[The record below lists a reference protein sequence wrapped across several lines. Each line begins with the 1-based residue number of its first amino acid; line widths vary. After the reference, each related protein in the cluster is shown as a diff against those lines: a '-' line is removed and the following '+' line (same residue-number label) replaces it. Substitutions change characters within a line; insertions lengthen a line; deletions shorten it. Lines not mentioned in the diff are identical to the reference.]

1 MADDGPPPLQ
11 GESDAEEELE
21 EEEDTES
28 EDSEEG
34 GDAESGDEDGGGE
47 DEEEAPPPMW
57 DNSGSEAEEEI
68 PRPPKQSN
76 KAPTKKADKASSG
89 GGGKSGKPAAAA
101 AAAASSKTGKAGKKG
116 AATSGVSPLWT
127 AFAKSREGAER
138 LGFTALKKWQS
149 FAKDMPKGFPGWY
162 SDQVLGSRSVPQA
175 LMIEELPNGFP
186 EFCHWVAAENH
197 TSCGVKVKAGFEPFA
212 KTYVKQVE
220 DEGKPVGRS
229 SPPPTPTAAA
239 AGVSMGGSGRG
250 GMAAGAAT
258 AGGATFRSGTAPA
271 SEPPLG
277 AGLDPKARK
286 RDRRA
291 RKGGTVGNGPN
302 IAQKLQTVITELEGV
317 TGSDD
322 YDGREGGAA
331 AKAMAAGNRAED
343 EVRDLMRGEDII
355 DESAAATGVEV
366 LGPAFADSSLPNG
379 TLTMLSHLKRARA
392 YRRRA
397 DRQQEC
403 LENELE
409 RCLGR
414 LARVE
419 KQYLA
424 LVAETSGQESSL
436 ASCLARARPLVKQS
450 FELVGAGDAR
460 LAMDGYDDA
469 VKLLEVHVDK
479 AQRGRR
485 EAETPEGKEARE
497 LLGLA
502 LCNRSVASFRLGDCY
517 SGMRDAERAAS
528 ECPCPMAQE
537 QLKRSKD
544 YLQALGGAAAPPKWA
559 AFAGPP

>member
-11 GESDAEEELE
+11 GAGSDAEEELE

-28 EDSEEG
+28 EDSGEG
-34 GDAESGDEDGGGE
+34 GDEESSDGEWVRE
-47 DEEEAPPPMW
+47 DEVVEEEEEEEPPPPMW
-57 DNSGSEAEEEI
+57 GSSGSEAEEEV
-68 PRPPKQSN
+68 PPAPKQSK
-76 KAPTKKADKASSG
+76 KAPAKKADKASSKG
-89 GGGKSGKPAAAA
+89 GAKSGKPAAAA
-101 AAAASSKTGKAGKKG
+101 ASAASSKTGKAGKKET
-116 AATSGVSPLWT
+116 ATAGVSPLWT
-127 AFAKSREGAER
+127 AFAKSREGADR

-149 FAKDMPKGFPGWY
+149 FAKDMPKSFPDWY
-162 SDQVLGSRSVPQA
+162 RDQVLGSRSVPGA
-175 LMIEELPNGFP
+175 LMIEELPNGFA
-186 EFCHWVAAENH
+186 EFCHWVAAGNH
-197 TSCGVKVKAGFEPFA
+197 RSCGETVVAGFEPFA
-212 KTYVKQVE
+212 KTHVKQVE

-229 SPPPTPTAAA
+229 SPPPTPSAAA
-239 AGVSMGGSGRG
+239 AGVSMSGSGRG
-250 GMAAGAAT
+250 GMAAAAAAT
-258 AGGATFRSGTAPA
+258 AGGATFRTGTAPA

-291 RKGGTVGNGPN
+291 RKGGTVTNGPN

-317 TGSDD
+317 TGSED
-322 YDGREGGAA
+322 YDGRKGGAA

-343 EVRDLMRGEDII
+343 EVRDFMRGEDII

-450 FELVGAGDAR
+450 FGLVSAGDAR

-469 VKLLEVHVDK
+469 IKV
-479 AQRGRR
+479 
-485 EAETPEGKEARE
+485 
-497 LLGLA
+497 
-502 LCNRSVASFRLGDCY
+502 
-517 SGMRDAERAAS
+517 
-528 ECPCPMAQE
+528 
-537 QLKRSKD
+537 
-544 YLQALGGAAAPPKWA
+544 
-559 AFAGPP
+559 

>member
-1 MADDGPPPLQ
+1 
-11 GESDAEEELE
+11 
-21 EEEDTES
+21 
-28 EDSEEG
+28 
-34 GDAESGDEDGGGE
+34 
-47 DEEEAPPPMW
+47 
-57 DNSGSEAEEEI
+57 
-68 PRPPKQSN
+68 
-76 KAPTKKADKASSG
+76 
-89 GGGKSGKPAAAA
+89 
-101 AAAASSKTGKAGKKG
+101 
-116 AATSGVSPLWT
+116 GV
-127 AFAKSREGAER
+127 
-138 LGFTALKKWQS
+138 
-149 FAKDMPKGFPGWY
+149 
-162 SDQVLGSRSVPQA
+162 
-175 LMIEELPNGFP
+175 N
-186 EFCHWVAAENH
+186 
-197 TSCGVKVKAGFEPFA
+197 VKAGFEPFA
-212 KTYVKQVE
+212 KTHVKQVE

-239 AGVSMGGSGRG
+239 AGVSMSGSGRG
-250 GMAAGAAT
+250 GMAAGAA

-291 RKGGTVGNGPN
+291 RKGGTIANGPN

-317 TGSDD
+317 TGSDE
-322 YDGREGGAA
+322 YDGRTGGAA

-436 ASCLARARPLVKQS
+436 TSCLARARPLVKQS

-469 VKLLEVHVDK
+469 IKV
-479 AQRGRR
+479 
-485 EAETPEGKEARE
+485 
-497 LLGLA
+497 
-502 LCNRSVASFRLGDCY
+502 
-517 SGMRDAERAAS
+517 
-528 ECPCPMAQE
+528 
-537 QLKRSKD
+537 
-544 YLQALGGAAAPPKWA
+544 
-559 AFAGPP
+559 